1 MKGLCTWSQ
10 RLRICSRSRLC
21 SLCCC
26 GHSSKATRTGVAYH
40 LGVDV
45 DDHSALSGVIGTMQS
60 RSCLRLPSL
69 RRRLK
74 SQNGGGQWGGSLDI
88 YSPTLA
94 SSFSSF
100 QCAECVDYEPVFGG
114 RVSASRRVRCM
125 FVLRQPQLL
134 VVSSLPPP
142 SCFPFS
148 SRFLD
153 LRWQACPQPHSC
165 CCVQLLQ

>member
-1 MKGLCTWSQ
+1 MEVSDELKEGLVQRQRRAPFWSQ
-10 RLRICSRSRLC
+10 
-21 SLCCC
+21 
-26 GHSSKATRTGVAYH
+26 H
-40 LGVDV
+40 
-45 DDHSALSGVIGTMQS
+45 
-60 RSCLRLPSL
+60 L
-69 RRRLK
+69 RRYRSVFVKPVTPAQEAKTVVASGAAVLTFTHQRWRAVCRHSNVPSVLTT
-74 SQNGGGQWGGSLDI
+74 SQ
-88 YSPTLA
+88 
-94 SSFSSF
+94 SS
-100 QCAECVDYEPVFGG
+100 GG
-114 RVSASRRVRCM
+114 RVSASVHPAHKTLVDSSRRVRCM